1 MLERLALA
9 QSAGSPA
16 SIAMTWLEGEAT
28 FGRLAED
35 VNRTAAALL
44 QLRDL
49 APKVIGVHFTNP
61 YRHWLVVLAL
71 SKLGIASASLPDQVD
86 VTLEKAL
93 NVLSPDIVLL
103 EKNIDLPI
111 AQPLVLDEAWFERIT
126 VSPAA
131 SIVRD
136 IAVLPDDVVRVAL
149 VSGTNGALKKINL
162 TARHIEIS
170 VYHLV
175 FQDLSTYGY
184 RNNELRVVPTLGP
197 TTPTGFLIVISA
209 LASGARLQMLQ
220 QRELGIAFSQKV
232 PTVAISSPIH
242 ISAILDQIP
251 PGMEPLK
258 SLYLTVAGGKLPNE
272 LRERIRN
279 TLTPNIQVVYGA
291 EECGIATVE
300 NGLAISDDAVGK
312 ALPWVNLQV
321 VDDADDVVP
330 FGTIGQV
337 RISGTGVVSG
347 YVDDAEGTSKQFR
360 NGWFYP
366 GDKGSLTQDGV
377 LHLHGRHD
385 DLVNFGGEKF
395 DLHALDAH
403 ALKCSGVTD
412 AAMFTVP
419 DELGLPTPWIA
430 LVSQQNF
437 RLEDLSD
444 WMRQSYPSL
453 PQAAAVF
460 VMGIP
465 RLSGGQPDRAAL
477 AQAVQA
483 S

>member
-9 QSAGSPA
+9 QGAGLPA
-16 SIAMTWLEGEAT
+16 SIAMTWLGGEVT
-28 FGRLAED
+28 FGKLSED

-49 APKVIGVHFTNP
+49 SPKVIGVHFTNP

-86 VTLEKAL
+86 VTFQKTLE
-93 NVLSPDIVLL
+93 VLSPDIVLL
-103 EKNIDLPI
+103 EKQVDVPI
-111 AQPLVLDEAWFERIT
+111 PQPLVLEEAWFEHIT
-126 VSPAA
+126 ASPEA

-136 IAVLPDDVVRVAL
+136 IIFLPDDVVRVAL
-149 VSGTNGALKKINL
+149 VNGTNGTLRKIKL

-220 QRELGIAFSQKV
+220 QRELGLAFSQKA

-242 ISAILDQIP
+242 ITAILDQMP

-272 LRERIRN
+272 LRERIRDK
-279 TLTPNIQVVYGA
+279 LTPNIQVVYGA

-300 NGLAISDDAVGK
+300 NGSTSSDDAVGK
-312 ALPWVNLQV
+312 SLPWVNLQI
-321 VDDADDVVP
+321 VDDADVVVP
-330 FGTIGQV
+330 PETIGQV

-347 YVDDAEGTSKQFR
+347 YADEPEATSRQFR

-366 GDKGSLTQDGV
+366 GDKGSLTQDGI
-377 LHLHGRHD
+377 LHLHGRCD

-395 DLHALDAH
+395 DLHTLDAH
-403 ALKCSGVTD
+403 ALQCEGVTD

-419 DELGLPTPWIA
+419 DELGLPSPWIA
-430 LVSQQNF
+430 LVSSHNF
-437 RLEDLSD
+437 SLEAFSD
-444 WMRQSYPSL
+444 WMRKSYPSL
-453 PQAAAVF
+453 PEASAVF

-465 RLSGGQPDRAAL
+465 RLNGGQPDRAAL
-477 AQAVQA
+477 SQAVKQ